1 MFSKFRFL
9 VNPWKVFSCISV
21 LLCLGWSLFNHGL
34 KDHCCPA
41 CLLAVSWK
49 TYKKQSKPKFPFS
62 CSWSNAWGF
71 WNSEQVAIIWVQI
84 YHSILWF
91 LLSSFHSLE
100 RELPLLKNM
109 TNGISLHIL
118 IDMAKFVLKWCYDMP
133 SQWWKNVFQIHGFS
147 FQRWE
152 YAYFCQHLI
161 HCTSQGLNEQKLS
174 FLSWKWYLQSSQS
187 LWGTT

>member
-1 MFSKFRFL
+1 MDWRTTAVLPVYLLSLGKPIRSKVNQSSHL
-9 VNPWKVFSCISV
+9 VV
-21 LLCLGWSLFNHGL
+21 LGQMLGASGTQNKWPLF
-34 KDHCCPA
+34 
-41 CLLAVSWK
+41 
-49 TYKKQSKPKFPFS
+49 
-62 CSWSNAWGF
+62 
-71 WNSEQVAIIWVQI
+71 WVQI